1 MNGIVEVVND
11 QVVVSSRQ
19 IADNFGK
26 EHKDVL
32 YAIREILT
40 AENSAA
46 KFFIES
52 SYSSRGKTFPEF
64 LMNRDGFSLLV
75 MGFTGGKAM
84 EWKLKY
90 INAFNAME
98 TELRSQHEKTQQ
110 SLARSGCL
118 FHREHARQDVQ
129 RSAGK
134 SGSARAFGGPKG
146 HWYANGPISRSHSI
160 SASNGDSLTQPDR
173 DRQTPHPN
181 NRRSQG

>member
-1 MNGIVEVVND
+1 MNGIVEIVND

-98 TELRSQHEKTQQ
+98 TELRS
-110 SLARSGCL
+110 
-118 FHREHARQDVQ
+118 
-129 RSAGK
+129 
-134 SGSARAFGGPKG
+134 
-146 HWYANGPISRSHSI
+146 
-160 SASNGDSLTQPDR
+160 
-173 DRQTPHPN
+173 
-181 NRRSQG
+181 